1 MKLLLPATL
10 FLILL
15 ALPPSTPAQSAQA
28 VPQNPTPTLAND
40 PAHPGATTGWVETQL
55 FFGLG
60 LLEPS
65 KFAETTHSSTASRKP
80 ITEAQ
85 WLAFLDSEVTPRF
98 PAGLSVEDIYG
109 QWQGSQQPQPIRIRS
124 KILIILYPN
133 TAENQA
139 GIEAIRTAWKRLT
152 RDQSVLKVT
161 FPADV
166 SF

>member
-1 MKLLLPATL
+1 MKLLLPA
-10 FLILL
+10 
-15 ALPPSTPAQSAQA
+15 PSIPAQT
-28 VPQNPTPTLAND
+28 TPTLAND

-60 LLEPS
+60 LLDDP
-65 KFAETTHSSTASRKP
+65 KFAEAPHSSTASRKP

-85 WLAFLDSEVTPRF
+85 WRAFLDSEVTPRF

-109 QWQGSQQPQPIRIRS
+109 QWQGKQQPQPIRICS

-139 GIEAIRTAWKRLT
+139 SIEAIRTAWKRLT
-152 RDQSVLKVT
+152 HDQSVLKVT
-161 FPADV
+161 LPADV
-166 SF
+166 SV